1 MTFAG
6 LRRVAATLFTAL
18 AVLAG
23 LSGCGWRGLNSLDLP
38 GVKGKGPGSY
48 TIQAEMP
55 DLTSIQRNSRVR
67 VGDINVGTITNIELR
82 GWHALVTMTIDG
94 EVALPENATAK
105 LGQSS
110 LLGSTHIELAPPK
123 DVAPVGRLH
132 NGSLIPLARASSYP
146 TVEQT
151 LASVSVLLNGGGIG
165 QLQDIVQ
172 AFATA
177 FRGREQETRS
187 LIEQLDTFVANVNSQ
202 TDDII
207 AANESLNRVVGKF
220 ADQKPVLD
228 RALTTIPD
236 ALAVLNE
243 ERTNLADAL
252 DKLGKFSAVAASSIS
267 QSKENLVKELH
278 ELAPVLKALADA
290 GPAMTRSLSGLA
302 TYPFP
307 VETLDNWFRGDYG
320 NLSAVFDLTLSRL
333 DGALF
338 TGTRFE
344 GDLTALE
351 MQWGRTMGVQPS
363 PYTSGNPLVAPY
375 HLDQGP

>member
-1 MTFAG
+1 MTVGVRRTAASMFA
-6 LRRVAATLFTAL
+6 AL
-18 AVLAG
+18 ALLMS
-23 LSGCGWRGLNSLDLP
+23 LSGCGWRGLNSLPLP
-38 GVKGKGPGSY
+38 GVKGNGPGSY
-48 TIQAEMP
+48 TVQAEMP

-67 VGDINVGTITNIELR
+67 VGDENVGTITNIELK

-94 EVALPENATAK
+94 DVVLPENATAK
-105 LGQSS
+105 LGISS
-110 LLGSTHIELAPPK
+110 LLGSSHIELAPPK
-123 DVAPVGRLH
+123 DVAPEGRLH
-132 NGSLIPLARASSYP
+132 NGSLIPLSRASSYP

-151 LASVSVLLNGGGIG
+151 LASVSLLLNGGGVG

-187 LIEQLDTFVANVNSQ
+187 LIEQLDTFIGSVDRQ
-202 TDDII
+202 TGDII

-228 RALTTIPD
+228 RALKTIPD
-236 ALAVLNE
+236 ALAVLKD
-243 ERTNLADAL
+243 ERTNLAEAL
-252 DKLGKFSAVAASSIS
+252 DQLGKFSAVAANSINLT
-267 QSKENLVKELH
+267 KENLVKELH
-278 ELAPVLKALADA
+278 ELPPVLKALADA
-290 GPAMTRSLSGLA
+290 GPAMTRSFSGLA

-307 VETLDNWFRGDYG
+307 LETLDNWFRGDYG

-333 DGALF
+333 DGALL

-344 GDLTALE
+344 GDLTQLE

-375 HLDQGP
+375 HLDQGK

>member
-1 MTFAG
+1 MSIG
-6 LRRVAATLFTAL
+6 LRRTAVLVLVAL
-18 AVLAG
+18 ALLVS
-23 LSGCGWRGLNSLDLP
+23 LSGCGWRGLNSLPLP

-48 TIQAEMP
+48 TVQAEMP

-67 VGDINVGTITNIELR
+67 VGDVNVGTITDIQLK

-94 EVALPENATAK
+94 DVVLPENATAK

-123 DVAPVGRLH
+123 DVRPEGRLH
-132 NGSLIPLARASSYP
+132 NGSVIPLARASSYP

-151 LASVSVLLNGGGIG
+151 LASVSLLLNGGGIG

-187 LIEQLDTFVANVNSQ
+187 LIEQLDKFIASVDRQ
-202 TDDII
+202 TGDII

-220 ADQKPVLD
+220 ADQKPILD

-236 ALAVLNE
+236 AIAVLKD
-243 ERTNLADAL
+243 ERTALADAL
-252 DKLGKFSAVAASSIS
+252 DQLGKFSAVAANAINL
-267 QSKENLVKELH
+267 SKENLVKELH
-278 ELAPVLKALADA
+278 QLPPVLKALADA
-290 GPAMTRSLSGLA
+290 GPAMTRGLSGIA

-320 NLSAVFDLTLSRL
+320 NLSAVFDLTLSRI
-333 DGALF
+333 DGGLF

-344 GDLTALE
+344 GDLTQLE

-363 PYTSGNPLVAPY
+363 PYTSANPLVAPY

>member
-1 MTFAG
+1 MTAGVRRTAASMFA
-6 LRRVAATLFTAL
+6 AL
-18 AVLAG
+18 ALLMS
-23 LSGCGWRGLNSLDLP
+23 LSGCGWRGLNSLPLP
-38 GVKGKGPGSY
+38 GVKGNGPGSY
-48 TIQAEMP
+48 TVQAEMP

-67 VGDINVGTITNIELR
+67 VGDENVGTITNIELK

-94 EVALPENATAK
+94 DVVLPENATAK
-105 LGQSS
+105 LGISS
-110 LLGSTHIELAPPK
+110 LLGSSHIELATPK
-123 DVAPVGRLH
+123 DVAPEGRLH
-132 NGSLIPLARASSYP
+132 SGSLIPLSRASSYP

-151 LASVSVLLNGGGIG
+151 LASVSLLLNGGGVG

-187 LIEQLDTFVANVNSQ
+187 LIEQLDTFIGSVDRQ
-202 TDDII
+202 TGDII

-228 RALTTIPD
+228 RALKTIPD
-236 ALAVLNE
+236 ALAVLKD
-243 ERTNLADAL
+243 ERTNLAEAL
-252 DKLGKFSAVAASSIS
+252 DQLGKFSAVAANSINLT
-267 QSKENLVKELH
+267 KENLVKELH
-278 ELAPVLKALADA
+278 ELPPVLKALADA
-290 GPAMTRSLSGLA
+290 GPAMTRSFSGLA

-307 VETLDNWFRGDYG
+307 LETLDNWFRGDYG

-333 DGALF
+333 DGALL

-344 GDLTALE
+344 GDLTQLE

-375 HLDQGP
+375 HLDQGK